1 MSTRS
6 LNKVMLI
13 GNLTRDPNLRFTPNN
28 TAVCSFG
35 LATNRTWSSD
45 SGDKQESVE
54 FHNIVAWTKLA
65 EICGQ
70 LLHKGDK
77 VYVDGRLQ
85 TRSWQG
91 DDGVERRITE
101 VVIENM
107 IMLRSAG
114 SGYSSDASDSNI
126 SNDDTNAGQYTKPSD
141 TKSKSSSSK
150 TNKKTVNQSEP
161 DSSDEPSLEKATADV
176 SQVEDVADDIPF

>member
-13 GNLTRDPNLRFTPNN
+13 GNLTRDPNMRYTPNN
-28 TAVCSFG
+28 TAVCSFAI
-35 LATNRTWSSD
+35 ATNRTWMPAD
-45 SGDKQESVE
+45 GGEKQEKVE
-54 FHNIVAWTKLA
+54 FHNCVAWSKLA

-85 TRSWQG
+85 TRKWKA
-91 DDGVERRITE
+91 DDGADRQITE

-107 IMLRSAG
+107 ILLHSP
-114 SGYSSDASDSNI
+114 SGRVVSDEGASDVVASTPEVEAVTDQI
-126 SNDDTNAGQYTKPSD
+126 
-141 TKSKSSSSK
+141 
-150 TNKKTVNQSEP
+150 E
-161 DSSDEPSLEKATADV
+161 DV
-176 SQVEDVADDIPF
+176 KDVADDIPF